1 MNLHTTTAT
10 GAANTTAA
18 RNLSL
23 SMTDREVR
31 AAIYG
36 KPREQAKWVGKGFAA
51 HWEYRGIRI
60 GSRRKPGWNS
70 GSIWWSDPI
79 NGSALNAKF
88 KDELLARIDAALDAK

>member
-1 MNLHTTTAT
+1 MSSTHTAT
-10 GAANTTAA
+10 EDA
-18 RNLSL
+18 RSLSL
-23 SMTDREVR
+23 NMTPREIR

-36 KPREQAKWVGKGFAA
+36 KPRERAKWVGKGFAA

-79 NGSALNAKF
+79 NGVSLDAKF
-88 KDELLARIDAALDAK
+88 KDELLARIDAAIDAKSERQG